1 MEVGW
6 KAGST
11 SGERGEEVGGKGKRA
26 GLKDGEKRAE
36 MRPGWG
42 GVRENPFRVR
52 AERECLES
60 LGCPFSGLRNPVH
73 L

>member
-52 AERECLES
+52 AER
-60 LGCPFSGLRNPVH
+60 
-73 L
+73 